1 MAIVANNNTFPT
13 KFAIMVATSCGLFI
27 PDHGAA
33 GREEEWYDLRDR
45 LAEFQKLS
53 MSSDFETCMIAYYGH
68 ELSEFQVEKL
78 QFIYEKTK
86 SWLFGEVAEHVFT
99 SIQKTTGKEA
109 KELTELFLENF
120 IKNKADAKTKKS
132 LLVRFA
138 NVDPSEVTI
147 EEETE
152 IDTQEGDDNNE

>member
-1 MAIVANNNTFPT
+1 MAIVANNTTFPT
-13 KFAIMVATSCGLFI
+13 KFAIMIATSCGLFL
-27 PDHGAA
+27 PDQAAA
-33 GREEEWYDLRDR
+33 GREEEWFDLRDR

-53 MSSDFETCMIAYYGH
+53 MSSDFETCLIAYYGQ
-68 ELSEFQVEKL
+68 ELDEVQIEKL
-78 QFIYEKTK
+78 QFIFDKTK

-120 IKNKADAKTKKS
+120 VKNKADAKTKKS

-138 NVDPSEVTI
+138 NLDTNSISI
-147 EEETE
+147 EEETKGE
-152 IDTQEGDDNNE
+152 DSE